1 MVDDD
6 DKISSGSGSFSTET
20 KVVLFNYH
28 FSAQASS
35 SKLNWKVWVM
45 TTKERKLGSEVIISS
60 FLAIKVGEIWIVCGG
75 KKKWRRDFVR
85 TVIVKQTAF
94 KIGKVG
100 GKASKNVFL

>member
-1 MVDDD
+1 MN
-6 DKISSGSGSFSTET
+6 S
-20 KVVLFNYH
+20 L
-28 FSAQASS
+28 
-35 SKLNWKVWVM
+35 W
-45 TTKERKLGSEVIISS
+45 
-60 FLAIKVGEIWIVCGG
+60 G